1 MRQDATISIVDDD
14 QDVRS
19 ALQNFLRS
27 AGLQVRTFD
36 RAESFL
42 DSPHRDATACLITDL
57 NMPGMNG
64 LELHEEL
71 LRLGYG
77 FPVIIMTAFPTP
89 EAKERSARLGATAFL
104 TKPLDPDQLL
114 ECVESV
120 FDGHKA
126 SRPGLRP

>member
-1 MRQDATISIVDDD
+1 VRQDANISVIDDD

-19 ALQNFLRS
+19 GLQNFLRS
-27 AGLQVRTFD
+27 AGLEVRVFD

-42 DSPHRDATACLITDL
+42 NSPHRDATDCLVTDI
-57 NMPGMNG
+57 NMPGMDG
-64 LELHEEL
+64 LALLEEL
-71 LRLGYG
+71 NRLGRA

-114 ECVESV
+114 ECVESAC
-120 FDGHKA
+120 DGQNPLN
-126 SRPGLRP
+126 PG

>member
-1 MRQDATISIVDDD
+1 MRQDATISIIDDD

-36 RAESFL
+36 GAESFL
-42 DSPHRDATACLITDL
+42 DSPHRDATDCLITDI

-64 LELHEEL
+64 LELHEQL
-71 LRLGYG
+71 LRLGCG

-89 EAKERSARLGATAFL
+89 EAKERSAKLGATAFL
-104 TKPLDPDQLL
+104 TNPLDPDQLL
-114 ECVESV
+114 ECVESAC
-120 FDGHKA
+120 DGRKPP
-126 SRPGLRP
+126 SPG